1 MKDKIQSQREQN
13 MNEYIM
19 NLSSNDLGVYRDI
32 FSSEY
37 VYDVIYNH
45 PERIQKIKP
54 ILERMNFIQ
63 NTHFVFT
70 IIFDNFWAICE
81 DRDNAY
87 RYQLKRIL
95 LNQTRAALAG
105 IHPASVA
112 ATLIGTDK
120 VVVLVDC
127 GDMPEKEAERYSVH
141 CAESLR
147 DYIMSKTT
155 FSTSIGVSNY
165 CSSPSYAWRAYEQ
178 SFQALSDSFIFGY
191 ANILKYRK
199 PLTSDTSFKQ
209 NEVSAIA
216 KRFAI
221 AISSLDL
228 KLCQKYTDHLFQRLS
243 IITTEENY
251 AKSYVILVLS
261 QVTQY
266 CIRLGIDA
274 NVLSRRLIVMIEST
288 LQSGTIGKLQEK
300 TCDFLKDIIQNKD
313 MCGQLTS
320 RPIYIAHAYIEQFH
334 TDNLSLKDLTR
345 LCGYSDAYFCRLFK
359 RTFHKTYTTFLTEC
373 RIKHAKQ
380 LLRESSAS
388 ISEISEL
395 VGFHSFSYFCVCFHK
410 VTARSPGEY
419 RRAQIQPE
427 AATCLREDDGG

>member
-1 MKDKIQSQREQN
+1 MKDKTLTHTEQSIN
-13 MNEYIM
+13 AYIA
-19 NLSSNDLGVYRDI
+19 SVTGYDLDVYRDI

-45 PERIQKIKP
+45 PERIQKIQP
-54 ILERMNFIQ
+54 ILNKMNFIQ

-81 DRDNAY
+81 KRDNAY
-87 RYQLKRIL
+87 RYQLKRTL
-95 LNQTRAALAG
+95 LNQTRSALAE

-120 VVVLVDC
+120 VVVLLDC
-127 GDMPEKEAERYSVH
+127 GDMAEEAAELYAYR

-165 CSSPSYAWRAYEQ
+165 CSSPFYAWRAYEQ
-178 SFQALSDSFIFGY
+178 SFQALSDSFAFGY

-199 PLTSDTSFKQ
+199 PLPCDPSFKQ
-209 NEVSAIA
+209 NEVSTIA

-221 AISSLDL
+221 AIGSFDL
-228 KLCQKYTDHLFQRLS
+228 ALCQKYTDNLFQRLS

-251 AKSYVILVLS
+251 VKSYVILVLS

-266 CIRLGIDA
+266 CIRLGMDA
-274 NVLSRRLIVMIEST
+274 NELSHHLIVMIEST
-288 LQSGTIGKLQEK
+288 LQSGTIGKLKEK
-300 TCDFLKDIIQNKD
+300 TSDFLQDIIQNRD
-313 MCGQLTS
+313 VCGELVS
-320 RPIYIAHAYIEQFH
+320 HPINIAHAYIEQFH
-334 TDNLSLKDLTR
+334 ADNISLKDLTQ

-359 RTFHKTYTTFLTEC
+359 QTFHKTYTTFLTEC
-373 RIKHAKQ
+373 RIDHAKQ
-380 LLRESSAS
+380 LLRDSSAS
-388 ISEISEL
+388 ISEISEI
-395 VGFHSFSYFCVCFHK
+395 VGFHSFSYFCVSFRK
-410 VTARSPGEY
+410 IEGISPSEY
-419 RRAQIQPE
+419 RRKQENSI
-427 AATCLREDDGG
+427 G